1 MALEGGFLHNGFVM
15 KLLPSKFGTIVCM
28 QEVRATALLQRAL
41 QETGLLTLRSS
52 IVENNSVFQDG
63 EMIKQGYFQKI
74 FIFDKNTTNKLF

>member
-15 KLLPSKFGTIVCM
+15 KLLPSKFRTIVC
-28 QEVRATALLQRAL
+28 TLLQRAL

-63 EMIKQGYFQKI
+63 EMIKQGYFQKV
-74 FIFDKNTTNKLF
+74 FIFDKNTTKKRV